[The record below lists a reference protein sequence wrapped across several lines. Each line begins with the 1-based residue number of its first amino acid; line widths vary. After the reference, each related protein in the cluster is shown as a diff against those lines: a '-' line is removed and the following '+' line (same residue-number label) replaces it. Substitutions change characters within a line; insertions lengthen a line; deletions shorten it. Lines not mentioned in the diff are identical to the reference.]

1 MKVLSILLV
10 IIGILGLL
18 ISSMMFGDIG
28 IAAAIGSITAILT
41 GVGFNIINKKI
52 KLAN

>member
-10 IIGILGLL
+10 LIGIFGLL
-18 ISSMMFGDIG
+18 LSSMMFGDIG
-28 IAAAIGSITAILT
+28 IASAIGSITAILT

-52 KLAN
+52 KVVN